1 MHHNHDSG
9 CVSWVHNKA
18 EATAEYVAAVDEDEQ
33 EDEGEDEEGV
43 DTVGCFGKRGGGGGV
58 TLSLC

>member
-9 CVSWVHNKA
+9 CGSWVHNKA

-43 DTVGCFGKRGGGGGV
+43 DIVGCFGKGGGGGSV
-58 TLSLC
+58 TLGLC